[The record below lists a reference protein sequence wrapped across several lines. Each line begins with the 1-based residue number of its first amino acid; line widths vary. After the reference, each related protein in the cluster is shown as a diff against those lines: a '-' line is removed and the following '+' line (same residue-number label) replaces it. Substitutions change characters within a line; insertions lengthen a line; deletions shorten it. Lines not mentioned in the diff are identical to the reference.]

1 MLHLCINMAKWNEL
15 PPHYKAIMRQAC
27 EAANNWMLAKYDAV
41 NSAALSRL
49 LVSGIKLRAFPVET
63 IDAAY
68 KAATEFYAEASA
80 KNPLFKKG
88 YESMVAFR
96 KENYTWW
103 QVGEYSYDSYIIRAI
118 RG

>member
-1 MLHLCINMAKWNEL
+1 MLHLCMNQAKWESL
-15 PPHYKAIMRQAC
+15 PPHYQAIVRQAC

-41 NSAALSRL
+41 NSAALGRL
-49 LVSGIKLRAFPVET
+49 IASGIQLRPFPQDT

-68 KAATEFYAEASA
+68 KAASEFYAEASA

-88 YESMVAFR
+88 YDSMVAFR

-103 QVGEYSYDSYIIRAI
+103 QVGEYSYDSYIIRSL